1 MGWEIE
7 RKFLIERLP
16 GDITRTKPV
25 NISQGYLILCKNGP
39 ELRIR
44 SMGELYYLTIK
55 GEGSLKRKEIETK
68 ITKEPFNSLWPH
80 TEGKRIEKQ
89 RYSINYGSRKI
100 FIDEFAGKYAGLMI
114 AEIEFPNEKQAIEFD
129 PPPWFGKEITH
140 NPKYRNRNMAC

>member
-44 SMGELYYLTIK
+44 SMGKKYYLTIK
-55 GEGSLKRKEIETK
+55 GEGSLKRKEIETE
-68 ITKEPFNSLWPH
+68 ITKAPFNNLWPL
-80 TEGKRIEKQ
+80 Q
-89 RYSINYGSRKI
+89 RASVLKNNDTQLLTVHERYI
-100 FIDEFAGKYAGLMI
+100 LM
-114 AEIEFPNEKQAIEFD
+114 NSQA
-129 PPPWFGKEITH
+129 
-140 NPKYRNRNMAC
+140 NMPGW

>member
-44 SMGELYYLTIK
+44 SMGKKYYLTIK
-55 GEGSLKRKEIETK
+55 GEGSLKRKEIETEMRASVLK
-68 ITKEPFNSLWPH
+68 NNDTQLLTVHERYILMNS
-80 TEGKRIEKQ
+80 
-89 RYSINYGSRKI
+89 
-100 FIDEFAGKYAGLMI
+100 
-114 AEIEFPNEKQAIEFD
+114 QA
-129 PPPWFGKEITH
+129 
-140 NPKYRNRNMAC
+140 NMPGW